1 MALGNIKH
9 KRKSAAAPKLM
20 LTSMMD
26 MFTIVLIFL
35 LCSFSEKP
43 ETIKLDNEL
52 ELPRSSAERN
62 YDKNLKLVLTKSSL
76 MLEDEIIAELENGKI
91 KGIDEKN
98 LKSSDLFKRLKEH
111 YELSIKTVD
120 EKKAAETDPEEKTPG
135 REIVFLCDK
144 KHEFKTINQ
153 IMKTAG
159 LAGYPNFQ
167 FAVLQE

>member
-1 MALGNIKH
+1 MALGDSRR
-9 KRKSAAAPKLM
+9 KRKSSAAPKLM

-35 LCSFSEKP
+35 LFSFSENP
-43 ETIKLDNEL
+43 ETIKLDKDL
-52 ELPRSSAERN
+52 ELPRSSAELK
-62 YDKNLKLVLTKSSL
+62 YDKNLKLVLTKNSL
-76 MLEDEIIAELENGKI
+76 MLEDEVISELENGKI

-111 YELSIKTVD
+111 YEMSIKAAD
-120 EKKAAETDPEEKTPG
+120 ENKTAETNPDEKTPG

-153 IMKTAG
+153 VMKTAG

-167 FAVLQE
+167 FAVLQD